1 MRISFLIICL
11 FCFLSVNGQSQYS
24 YYPVQ
29 FSQYMRHYHFI
40 NPASIGSASKLE
52 TTLGSRNHIGNFS
65 SIATYF
71 AGFSYAVRNP
81 LKKNKPF
88 SVLGLKVDTDQ
99 EGRYIARNR
108 FYLAYAFHFRVFND
122 YYLSGGVDF
131 GTLNMSVKGTPSV
144 GDKSEFV
151 PDANSG
157 VWLYKD
163 GFHLGVSV
171 NQIFNGRLQPY
182 QEISQMQRHV
192 NITVMKQFR
201 INSYFS
207 VRPSFLFRFPS
218 YLDYNADY
226 SVECEVAG
234 LVAGF
239 SLRHKLG
246 GAFWLGMKNIVVFDG
261 NLEAVLCYNTPMQRS
276 LVNVSSLELIL
287 KYGLKNNE

>member
-1 MRISFLIICL
+1 
-11 FCFLSVNGQSQYS
+11 
-24 YYPVQ
+24 
-29 FSQYMRHYHFI
+29 
-40 NPASIGSASKLE
+40 
-52 TTLGSRNHIGNFS
+52 
-65 SIATYF
+65 
-71 AGFSYAVRNP
+71 
-81 LKKNKPF
+81 
-88 SVLGLKVDTDQ
+88 
-99 EGRYIARNR
+99 
-108 FYLAYAFHFRVFND
+108 
-122 YYLSGGVDF
+122 
-131 GTLNMSVKGTPSV
+131 LNMSVKGTPSV